1 MKTFVIAIND
11 ILLYLALLTLALFC
25 LVVGGTSD
33 WLKAGGIFCIGLVI
47 WCVLCGFW
55 FVLSGIH
62 EQLVELNRKSK

>member
-25 LVVGGTSD
+25 LVIAGTSD
-33 WLKAGGIFCIGLVI
+33 WLKAGAIFAGGLLI
-47 WCVLCGFW
+47 WCVVCGFW

-62 EQLVELNRKSK
+62 DELRQLNRKGN